1 MEIEDSENS
10 NSENESLSNES
21 LNNEINTSLKKE
33 KKKENKFISNKDFKN
48 NILKIE
54 NDSLLD
60 KISNSKYTC
69 EEKEIIFRNY
79 IPKDKKFKVEKNNY
93 YDIVSQ
99 TEKEMNMKERKDIKT
114 FIDLEK
120 NPLNII
126 PKNNNL
132 DLKRNISERYNILKS
147 MTNNVIKE
155 MIKQKIENQK
165 NK

>member
-1 MEIEDSENS
+1 
-10 NSENESLSNES
+10 
-21 LNNEINTSLKKE
+21 
-33 KKKENKFISNKDFKN
+33 
-48 NILKIE
+48 
-54 NDSLLD
+54 
-60 KISNSKYTC
+60 
-69 EEKEIIFRNY
+69 
-79 IPKDKKFKVEKNNY
+79 
-93 YDIVSQ
+93 
-99 TEKEMNMKERKDIKT
+99 MNMKERKDIKT